1 MSATNNNHSENKLQ
15 SDCVLW
21 LWNTH
26 PATRGLLYHIPNGG
40 LRSAREGA
48 TFKAMGVV
56 AGIPD
61 LCLAIP
67 RNGFAALYL
76 EMKTGTGALSPDQ
89 IKEHGRLQDAGNK
102 VVVCRSLEE
111 FKCAVMDYLKASEY
125 LKAA

>member
-1 MSATNNNHSENKLQ
+1 
-15 SDCVLW
+15 
-21 LWNTH
+21 
-26 PATRGLLYHIPNGG
+26 
-40 LRSAREGA
+40 
-48 TFKAMGVV
+48 MGVV